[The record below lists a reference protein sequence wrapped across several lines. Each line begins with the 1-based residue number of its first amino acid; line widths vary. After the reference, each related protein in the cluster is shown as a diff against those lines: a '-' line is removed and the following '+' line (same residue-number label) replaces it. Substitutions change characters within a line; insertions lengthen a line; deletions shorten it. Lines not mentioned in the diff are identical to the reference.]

1 MIISAGQV
9 CNPCAAPCAAGQI
22 PRWKDCYT
30 MKTTE
35 QTAQKYAKMFVRS
48 LRKAGYQQ
56 PELFAAY
63 KARFLQYAE
72 SPEYR
77 RFSQFQTM
85 GVDKVF
91 AAITHAKICME
102 AGIPMEEALR
112 IWETYTAGTIRR
124 IFRGACRAIDLLPNG
139 YRILAGL
146 LYKDAQQRA
155 KEKCLTYEMLSFTE
169 QKLEYKITHCMY
181 IEAFEAFGL
190 RPFCKAVC
198 NSDLCMQ
205 AMQKKARFIRYS
217 DLADGDCCH
226 DELVKQ

>member
-1 MIISAGQV
+1 
-9 CNPCAAPCAAGQI
+9 
-22 PRWKDCYT
+22 
-30 MKTTE
+30 
-35 QTAQKYAKMFVRS
+35 MFVKS
-48 LRKAGYQQ
+48 LKKAGYQK
-56 PELFAAY
+56 PELFEIY
-63 KARFLQYAE
+63 RARFLQYAG

-77 RFSQFQTM
+77 RFSQFRTM

-102 AGIPMEEALR
+102 AGISMEEALR
-112 IWETYTAGTIRR
+112 IWETYTAGGIRR

-139 YRILAGL
+139 YKILADL
-146 LYKDAQQRA
+146 LWKDAKQRSA
-155 KEKCLTYEMLSFTE
+155 EQCLTYEKLDYTE
-169 QKLEYKITHCMY
+169 KKLEYKITRCMY

-205 AMQKKARFIRYS
+205 AMQKHARFIRHS